1 MNENNDPP
9 PPANNSVLLQ
19 QFGQFLQTIQP
30 LLATQSSSAS
40 DALSIQSEVTQPERQ
55 SQIASQTESSKQSHP
70 RQIFSPSRLRIPS
83 ARMNSSAT
91 LSLLRA
97 ESEDDFVQQSSM
109 VSMVMPV
116 LRRPKRTR
124 AVAVE
129 VKGKRRGRVITKDVV
144 ILPHTTSSHLDTY
157 TMPTSNMITELA
169 KRNMVGKITFSS
181 VDKEDAVR
189 SEINSL
195 FGDFSFAYLQ
205 VMPGNKSL
213 KKPFVS
219 KSVRFDATT
228 LITMSPQGRMYI
240 LALEPVPSA
249 SSIESDE
256 DDKENNL
263 DGIENHKAGE
273 MECHEA
279 DRSTSVH
286 RTCPAGHT
294 LEGLGSNCLCC
305 EQDRE
310 YAQVLAI
317 DREIRR
323 REEAERRQATEAAE
337 AVELIRLRR
346 QTRLLAEQT
355 DSDHG
360 FEIKIRTQEGVLSRK
375 FLECQDIQVLM
386 DFIGSQS
393 SATEFFTVRGATM
406 EMALESSLS
415 GKPLSHFGITGPT
428 VLNSVWMTE
437 SETADNGEQTFA
449 DTPTIGSAS
458 TIETMK
464 EPRKID
470 DLIEA
475 CSLKLDPNISII
487 SILREDAIDTLLVEV
502 ARFKPGSRLHI
513 EFEAEDGCDGG
524 GLLRELNS
532 LVLKQWE
539 KSSLSNASGS
549 GFSINASAL
558 DNQDFQTLGRYVGS
572 TVAQGTVGLPVFT
585 EPLAKF
591 IIKGSLGEVTKQH
604 FETKEQQQLAE
615 KVLNCKL
622 DEIDDIV
629 DRLSI
634 GCSKPSS
641 ALCEADRKCW
651 LRGLYRRD
659 VLSMQLPALMDFQR
673 GLQPFLSVWKSTPE
687 AEEAALHFLSLDLI
701 PKKNQNEFLELFKLN
716 KYGACGSQLARQEDK
731 AYVYFKSFLKDA
743 FAGLALCKSES
754 PRSDYEPAKEDL
766 QISAEEV
773 LRFFTGSTME
783 PPGGFYKPILIHFD
797 PNFKSPKI
805 STCALNATFPL
816 DLKAQTRKAGERYC
830 KWMVMGD
837 GFGLSD

>member
-1 MNENNDPP
+1 
-9 PPANNSVLLQ
+9 
-19 QFGQFLQTIQP
+19 
-30 LLATQSSSAS
+30 
-40 DALSIQSEVTQPERQ
+40 
-55 SQIASQTESSKQSHP
+55 
-70 RQIFSPSRLRIPS
+70 
-83 ARMNSSAT
+83 
-91 LSLLRA
+91 
-97 ESEDDFVQQSSM
+97 
-109 VSMVMPV
+109 
-116 LRRPKRTR
+116 
-124 AVAVE
+124 
-129 VKGKRRGRVITKDVV
+129 
-144 ILPHTTSSHLDTY
+144 
-157 TMPTSNMITELA
+157 
-169 KRNMVGKITFSS
+169 
-181 VDKEDAVR
+181 
-189 SEINSL
+189 
-195 FGDFSFAYLQ
+195 
-205 VMPGNKSL
+205 
-213 KKPFVS
+213 
-219 KSVRFDATT
+219 
-228 LITMSPQGRMYI
+228 MYI

-449 DTPTIGSAS
+449 DTSTIGSAS

-539 KSSLSNASGS
+539 KSSLSNGEFKSCIESLRCLEMNTYGYYRYNLVGRVQMTS
-549 GFSINASAL
+549 CFL
-558 DNQDFQTLGRYVGS
+558 CLGIAYEM
-572 TVAQGTVGLPVFT
+572 VGL
-585 EPLAKF
+585 
-591 IIKGSLGEVTKQH
+591 
-604 FETKEQQQLAE
+604 
-615 KVLNCKL
+615 L
-622 DEIDDIV
+622 D
-629 DRLSI
+629 
-634 GCSKPSS
+634 
-641 ALCEADRKCW
+641 
-651 LRGLYRRD
+651 
-659 VLSMQLPALMDFQR
+659 
-673 GLQPFLSVWKSTPE
+673 
-687 AEEAALHFLSLDLI
+687 
-701 PKKNQNEFLELFKLN
+701 
-716 KYGACGSQLARQEDK
+716 GAHEC
-731 AYVYFKSFLKDA
+731 F
-743 FAGLALCKSES
+743 
-754 PRSDYEPAKEDL
+754 
-766 QISAEEV
+766 
-773 LRFFTGSTME
+773 
-783 PPGGFYKPILIHFD
+783 
-797 PNFKSPKI
+797 
-805 STCALNATFPL
+805 STCVSFGEWNTT
-816 DLKAQTRKAGERYC
+816 KAACQNCTNNIGKETNDIKYQ
-830 KWMVMGD
+830 
-837 GFGLSD
+837 L